1 RYSAHYYFSNAD
13 RRYNDNVR
21 DRVRHRTGIGVQYNI
36 DIDIGEY
43 CDVECIAEYCCVV
56 VGWRDRFLVPDTNI
70 NHNLGQWTCPHVP
83 SPHVPSTNKTPLHP
97 LERLITYRSK
107 PIRGWVFFHYYLPA
121 FSSKG
126 MAKFLSFELGLN
138 KR

>member
-21 DRVRHRTGIGVQYNI
+21 DRVRHRAGIGVQHYI

-56 VGWRDRFLVPDTNI
+56 VGWRDRFLVPDINI

-83 SPHVPSTNKTPLHP
+83 S
-97 LERLITYRSK
+97 
-107 PIRGWVFFHYYLPA
+107 YLPV

-126 MAKFLSFELGLN
+126 MAKFLFFELGLN
-138 KR
+138 KRWLLRASSFLY